1 MDITNE
7 ITKIIGQPESSKL
20 EYKAVLPP
28 SRNIAQLISS
38 FANADGG
45 YIVLGVSDNLEIN
58 GLSSD
63 FHANTITHK
72 SLDLLSPQPKIYY
85 QYVFY
90 NGKRL
95 YAIKIEKS
103 EIPIYLEEKLYKRVG
118 DENRLENPI
127 EIKFKPQGYV
137 RIQAISLHLKLIK
150 KRLQV
155 QK

>member
-7 ITKIIGQPESSKL
+7 VIQIIGQKESSTL

-58 GLSSD
+58 GLSED

-72 SLDLLSPQPKIYY
+72 VINCCFEP
-85 QYVFY
+85 
-90 NGKRL
+90 
-95 YAIKIEKS
+95 
-103 EIPIYLEEKLYKRVG
+103 
-118 DENRLENPI
+118 
-127 EIKFKPQGYV
+127 
-137 RIQAISLHLKLIK
+137 HLKILFVESLGHGNKLVVRANNWIK
-150 KRLQV
+150 D
-155 QK
+155 